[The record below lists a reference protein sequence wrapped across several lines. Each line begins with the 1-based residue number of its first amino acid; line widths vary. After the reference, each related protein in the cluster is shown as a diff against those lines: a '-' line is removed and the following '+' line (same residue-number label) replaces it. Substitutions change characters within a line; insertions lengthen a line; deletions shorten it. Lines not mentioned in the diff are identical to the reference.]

1 MYYICSNLT
10 RLIMILISDNFSDS
24 KTLLKEE
31 AKRRDNQQ
39 LAIDEVL
46 ENETWLMFY
55 KIGFQKLNINRQCEV
70 KYGRENS
77 LLSKNVDIVAESNE
91 IRVYVECTTQKDD
104 SLKIKQ
110 WSSEV
115 EEIRKFENANDDT
128 RNKNVVFV
136 YCNNNTISAIDRN
149 VLEKK
154 GIVYLNTAIID
165 YFLEL
170 KSQYSKLAYFQLISY
185 LCKKQ
190 EIKSISSEALK
201 IPAIRTKY
209 GKNTFAYLFG
219 VHPATLI
226 PLSTVPH
233 RKLDFD
239 DNLNHNYQRLIKKNK
254 VSAIKKFIENERG
267 IFPTNII
274 ISIESRDFKFD
285 PFGKAINEIQH
296 GTLILPKKYH
306 SINVIDGQHRLFAY
320 DGLEQAKK
328 DLIYVVAF
336 EFMELEDQ
344 IKTFIDINE
353 KQTKVSPSLLWDL
366 YPSILSKNDTKYRIS
381 ILVKNLNE
389 EKASP
394 FYGVI
399 KYDSAPYSDSE
410 PKFSLESICTAIKS
424 EKIVETVDHIMGL
437 LQIPNTNDSITQTV
451 LELWFNTI
459 KKLGLD
465 HWNRKDQTLNLL
477 RSNQGF
483 GALLKIFSEV
493 IQELYKK
500 DKLISFNKNNLE
512 PISNEFKG
520 YANPIIL
527 AVNSLTSKDEIKK
540 WKRIGEGGKQQLFHD
555 FIREIRKF
563 KPEFCEQIV
572 NNLDSDEVSGIL
584 IDLESNSEHTNLEIK
599 EAFWADTK
607 KLKRE
612 NKLDQNPDEAIK
624 GIIKTIVA
632 FRNYIGGRLVIGIED
647 GTWDIKG
654 VDSTDLILKKD
665 WDTLKQSISQKISS
679 ATEGLSPGP
688 EIRKVVH
695 KGKTIVIIEVKPLND
710 DSLKNSNLA
719 SVDGDCY
726 KRENGDSVKIK
737 GSHIGSYCKQVLA
750 ERQENRELEEN
761 ES

>member
-1 MYYICSNLT
+1 
-10 RLIMILISDNFSDS
+10 MILISDNFSDS

-31 AKRRDNQQ
+31 AKRRENPN
-39 LAIDEVL
+39 LAIDEIL

-77 LLSKNVDIVAESNE
+77 LSSKNVDIVGESNE

-115 EEIRKFENANDDT
+115 EEIRKFEKANDET
-128 RNKNVVFV
+128 INKNVVFI
-136 YCNNNTISAIDRN
+136 YCNNNSISTIDRA

-154 GIVYLNTAIID
+154 GIVYLNPAIID

-190 EIKSISSEALK
+190 EIKSISTESLE

-239 DNLNHNYQRLIKKNK
+239 DNLNHNYQRLIKKSK
-254 VSAIKKFIENERG
+254 VNAIKKFIENDRG

-274 ISIESRDFKFD
+274 ISIESKDFRFNQ
-285 PFGKAINEIQH
+285 FGKAINDIQH
-296 GTLILPKKYH
+296 GTLILPKSYH
-306 SINVIDGQHRLFAY
+306 SINIIDGQHRLFAY
-320 DGLEQAKK
+320 DGLAQAKK

-336 EFMELEDQ
+336 EHMDLEDQ

-366 YPSILSKNDTKYRIS
+366 YPSILPKENIKYRIS

-389 EKASP
+389 SHDSP
-394 FYGVI
+394 LFGVI
-399 KYDSAPYSDSE
+399 KYDSAPFSDSE
-410 PKFSLESICTAIKS
+410 PRLSLESICTAIKA
-424 EKIVETVDHIMGL
+424 EKTVETIDRIMGL
-437 LQIPNTNDSITQTV
+437 LNIPNSNDSIALILLQI
-451 LELWFNTI
+451 WFNSI
-459 KKLGLD
+459 KNIGFD
-465 HWNRKDQTLNLL
+465 HWNRKDPTLNLL

-483 GALLKIFSEV
+483 GALLKVFSEV
-493 IQELYKK
+493 ILDLYKK
-500 DKLISFNKNNLE
+500 DKLISFNKNHLE
-512 PISNEFKG
+512 PISSEFKA
-520 YANPIIL
+520 YVKPVIL
-527 AVNSLTSKDEIKK
+527 AVNSLSTKDDIKK
-540 WKRIGEGGKQQLFHD
+540 WKRVGEGGKQELFLD
-555 FIREIRKF
+555 FVREIRKY
-563 KPEFCEQIV
+563 KGEFCEQII
-572 NNLDSDEVSGIL
+572 NRQDSPEISEIL
-584 IDLESNSEHTNLEIK
+584 ISLNENAEHTNLEIK
-599 EAFWADTK
+599 EAFFADTK
-607 KLKRE
+607 RLKQTSE
-612 NKLDQNPDEAIK
+612 LHQNPEDAIK

-632 FRNYIGGRLVIGIED
+632 FRNYIGGKLVLGIED

-654 VDSTDLILKKD
+654 VDSTDLKLKSD
-665 WDTLKQSISQKISS
+665 WDTLKQSISQKINS
-679 ATEGLSPGP
+679 ATENLSPLP

-695 KGKTIVIIEVKPLND
+695 NGKTLVIIEVKPLND
-710 DSLKNSNLA
+710 DALKNSNLA
-719 SVDGDCY
+719 SMADGDCY

-737 GSHIGSYCKQVLA
+737 GSQIGSYCKQVLA
-750 ERQENRELEEN
+750 ERMENREQDEEN
-761 ES
+761 